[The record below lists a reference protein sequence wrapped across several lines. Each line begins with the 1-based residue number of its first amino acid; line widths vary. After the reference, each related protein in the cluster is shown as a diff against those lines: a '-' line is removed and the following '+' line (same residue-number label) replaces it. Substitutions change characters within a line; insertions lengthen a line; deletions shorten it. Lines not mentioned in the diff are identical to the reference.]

1 MKESQSHLP
10 VNFPDNNN
18 IINNPKER
26 KEYSTHSIKM
36 SSLPLDME
44 QKQDDAENI
53 NGTVSTL
60 LGPLQKGVEEKKDAI
75 SNLTKSTEKT
85 EETSNNSLEGSNK
98 DEKAE
103 TESFYQKT
111 KRWAGT
117 VWNYV
122 NIKNYFP
129 KTEYIEYRN
138 CNGDIVKIP
147 KKKLPLKNKRVEQTK
162 EQYIVNKTVDRDN
175 QKILI
180 NAADNFPLASHFI

>member
-1 MKESQSHLP
+1 MKESQTHLP
-10 VNFPDNNN
+10 VGIQDKN
-18 IINNPKER
+18 IINNPLEK
-26 KEYSTHSIKM
+26 KQYSTHDIKL
-36 SSLPLDME
+36 STLPLNTE
-44 QKQDDAENI
+44 QKQDDAENVS
-53 NGTVSTL
+53 GTVAAF
-60 LGPLQKGVEEKKDAI
+60 LGDLPNGIEEKKDAI

-85 EETSNNSLEGSNK
+85 EETSKNSSGTSDK

-138 CNGDIVKIP
+138 CNGDMVKIP
-147 KKKLPLKNKRVEQTK
+147 KKKIPLKKKRVEPTN
-162 EQYIVNKTVDRDN
+162 EQYIINKTVDRDN
-175 QKILI
+175 QKIQI
-180 NAADNFPLASHFI
+180 NAADNVPFASYFI

>member
-1 MKESQSHLP
+1 MKESQTHLP
-10 VNFPDNNN
+10 VGIQDKN
-18 IINNPKER
+18 IINSPLEK
-26 KEYSTHSIKM
+26 KQYSTHDIKL
-36 SSLPLDME
+36 STLPLNKE
-44 QKQDDAENI
+44 QKQDDAENVS
-53 NGTVSTL
+53 GTVAVFLGTL
-60 LGPLQKGVEEKKDAI
+60 PNGIEEKKDAI

-85 EETSNNSLEGSNK
+85 EETSKNSSGTSYK

-138 CNGDIVKIP
+138 CNGDMVKIP
-147 KKKLPLKNKRVEQTK
+147 IKKLSLRKKRLELTK
-162 EQYIVNKTVDRDN
+162 DQYIINKTLDRVN
-175 QKILI
+175 QNIQI
-180 NAADNFPLASHFI
+180 NAANNVPFASLFI

>member
-1 MKESQSHLP
+1 MKESQTHLP
-10 VNFPDNNN
+10 VDFPNNN
-18 IINNPKER
+18 IINNPIEG
-26 KEYSTHSIKM
+26 KEYTNHDIKM

-44 QKQDDAENI
+44 LKQDDSDNV
-53 NGTVSTL
+53 NGTVTTL
-60 LGPLQKGVEEKKDAI
+60 LGPLQNGIEGKKDTI

-85 EETSNNSLEGSNK
+85 DETSKNSVEASNK

-117 VWNYV
+117 VWHYV

-138 CNGDIVKIP
+138 CNGDMVKIP
-147 KKKLPLKNKRVEQTK
+147 KKKLPLKKKRVEPTN
-162 EQYIVNKTVDRDN
+162 EQYIINKTVDRDN
-175 QKILI
+175 QKIQI
-180 NAADNFPLASHFI
+180 NAADNVPFASHFI

>member
-1 MKESQSHLP
+1 MKESQTHLP
-10 VNFPDNNN
+10 VDFPNNN
-18 IINNPKER
+18 IINNPIEG
-26 KEYSTHSIKM
+26 KEYTNHDIKM

-44 QKQDDAENI
+44 QKQDDSENV
-53 NGTVSTL
+53 NGTVTTL
-60 LGPLQKGVEEKKDAI
+60 LGPLQNGIEGKKDTI

-85 EETSNNSLEGSNK
+85 DETSKNSLEASNK

-117 VWNYV
+117 VWHYV

-138 CNGDIVKIP
+138 CNGDMVKIP
-147 KKKLPLKNKRVEQTK
+147 KKKLPLKKKRVEPTN
-162 EQYIVNKTVDRDN
+162 EQYIINKTVDRDN
-175 QKILI
+175 QKIQI
-180 NAADNFPLASHFI
+180 NAADNVPFASHFI